1 MIGEPKTEIIRK
13 VSEVKADVLIMG
25 SRNMGTIKRSVSSLV
40 HAEWWYI
47 YEKINI
53 MQNVAW

>member
-40 HAEWWYI
+40 HAE
-47 YEKINI
+47 
-53 MQNVAW
+53 